1 MTIDLR
7 GGGGNQ
13 NPWKQFLPRYFQE
26 MALMGMKSK
35 YDMQALKQKA
45 IYDAQTKKDD
55 RTYEQQEYDR
65 RKNMEF
71 GQQERM
77 KGIPQKKEPVDINM
91 NMAQGGGQQLDPM
104 RTPTGMIDRGT
115 GQPINSGTKILRAG
129 GKLYAMPNPPKGHE
143 WSVKDG
149 KPTLVKLPT
158 DPKDAK
164 PDWVTLQDPSNP
176 KNTRTLNVNDKN
188 IDSLIKNGWTE
199 VRTPG
204 VSVTTNIGDKSV
216 TTATKTKLEG
226 TVLEADSTGDALE
239 SIGSVFKDDYLTYL
253 GKGTQKLYTILDK
266 AGVSSGDAQKE
277 ISDYTTWK
285 SQVDIQTL
293 MYRKL
298 ITGVAGGPE
307 EMKAIEKTTINTK
320 YDSPTQFRA
329 KRRIMVKN
337 TLRVKQ
343 RAQYALE
350 YFGKDI
356 GDLTN
361 TQKAEI
367 ARKFP
372 LIMSVGGKEPKV
384 KLTAEEEANAYLKG
398 LD

>member
-7 GGGGNQ
+7 GGNQ
-13 NPWKQFLPRYFQE
+13 NPWASFLPQMFQQ
-26 MALMGMKSK
+26 MMMMGLKSK
-35 YDMQALKQKA
+35 YDMEALKAKS
-45 IYDAQTKKDD
+45 IYDA
-55 RTYEQQEYDR
+55 
-65 RKNMEF
+65 
-71 GQQERM
+71 GV
-77 KGIPQKKEPVDINM
+77 KKEERSYMEGRYDIEKQAELDKAKQLKQTPGAPTNINL
-91 NMAQGGGQQLDPM
+91 NMAKSGGQQLDPM
-104 RTPTGMIDRGT
+104 RTPTGLIDRGT
-115 GQPINSGTKILRAG
+115 GRPINSGIDIVKAD
-129 GKLYAMPNPPKGHE
+129 GKLWGFQKIPGHRRVVEKGE
-143 WSVKDG
+143 IK
-149 KPTLVKLPT
+149 LVKLSA

-176 KNTRTLNVNDKN
+176 KNTRTLNVNDKS
-188 IDSLIKNGWTE
+188 IESLIKNGWTE
-199 VRTPG
+199 VKTPG
-204 VSVTTNIGDKSV
+204 VSVTTNIGDKTV

-239 SIGSVFKDDYLTYL
+239 SIGNVFKDDYLTYL